1 MKRLA
6 IFLAGFLM
14 IGCAGPQKT
23 TLLQP
28 AQDPASY
35 QRLIDIGGKVI
46 PAIDVENREKYRIA
60 IVDSEEVN
68 AWTTGGRN
76 FAIFFTR
83 GALERFSDE
92 EITFIYAHEV
102 SHVKLGHVEKKMA
115 ASVATTAVL
124 NVAGIFIPGAGLLN
138 LVANPIVTS
147 AFSRPQEMEAD
158 KLAVASIQKC
168 CQISKEAAIGAHEKL
183 LEMAKG
189 KGYKEEDRLGI
200 LDTHPSLEERIRR
213 IREMP

>member
-1 MKRLA
+1 MKRLSL
-6 IFLAGFLM
+6 FVAGILL
-14 IGCAGPQKT
+14 IGCAGPQKAS
-23 TLLQP
+23 LIQP

-35 QRLIDIGGKVI
+35 RRLSDIGARVI
-46 PAIDVENREKYRIA
+46 PVIDFENREKYRVA
-60 IVDSEEVN
+60 VVNSEEVN
-68 AWTTGGRN
+68 AWTTGGEN
-76 FAIFFTR
+76 FAVFFTR

-102 SHVKLGHVEKKMA
+102 SHVKLGHVEKRMA
-115 ASVATTAVL
+115 ASVATTTVL

-138 LVANPIVTS
+138 LLANPIVTS

-158 KLAVASIQKC
+158 QLAVTAIQNC
-168 CQISKEAAIGAHEKL
+168 CQISREAAIGAHEKL
-183 LEMAKG
+183 LEMSKA

-200 LDTHPSLEERIRR
+200 LDTHPSLEERIRK